1 MKARMGEGVWG
12 GLRREEKDTVI
23 KRGELRDQGPLDM
36 KSERDKVVE
45 SVYKEV
51 IMIQHEISVG

>member
-1 MKARMGEGVWG
+1 MKARMGEWVWG

-23 KRGELRDQGPLDM
+23 KRGELGDRGPLDM

-45 SVYKEV
+45 SLYK
-51 IMIQHEISVG
+51 

>member
-1 MKARMGEGVWG
+1 MKARMGEWVWG

-23 KRGELRDQGPLDM
+23 KRGELRDRGPLDM

-45 SVYKEV
+45 SLYKEV

>member
-1 MKARMGEGVWG
+1 MKARMGEWVWG

-23 KRGELRDQGPLDM
+23 KRGELGDRGPLDM

-45 SVYKEV
+45 SLYKEV